1 MLLCVIYVFS
11 KYAWVK
17 PLKVKKGKTVL
28 NAFIETVNESM
39 NQTNQINYGLIK
51 EENFTINICK
61 NG

>member
-11 KYAWVK
+11 KYALVK
-17 PLKVKKGKTVL
+17 PLTVKKGKTVL